1 MNLSYVSWSNDIIVM
16 DSSGLS
22 KYVLF
27 LIDNMSIRSTNTSG
41 LPMDSPSSLV
51 RGDWTLLS
59 MLVLMYPKIKI
70 SATDA
75 AVVDNTIFSFG

>member
-59 MLVLMYPKIKI
+59 MLVLIYPKIKI